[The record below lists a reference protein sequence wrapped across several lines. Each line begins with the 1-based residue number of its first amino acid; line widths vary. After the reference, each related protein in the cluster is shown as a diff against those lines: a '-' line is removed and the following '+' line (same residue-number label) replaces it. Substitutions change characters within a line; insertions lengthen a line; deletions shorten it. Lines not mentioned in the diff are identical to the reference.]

1 MTLRT
6 DYIRR
11 EALPAG
17 INSMQFRRS
26 VVMPKLMLMMMVMV
40 MVGIV
45 VVVVVMVM
53 IAVLLSM
60 VPCRVRTMN
69 RVGRIGGSQRQRVHP
84 LFWSR
89 QARVMQHKRSKRCR
103 VH

>member
-1 MTLRT
+1 
-6 DYIRR
+6 
-11 EALPAG
+11 
-17 INSMQFRRS
+17 
-26 VVMPKLMLMMMVMV
+26 MPKLMLMMMMMV

-45 VVVVVMVM
+45 VVVVVVMMMM

-60 VPCRVRTMN
+60 ISCRVRTMN

-89 QARVMQHKRSKRCR
+89 EARVMQHKRSKRCR